1 MLVPR
6 RFREAW
12 PFICMYHR
20 SDNHIKT
27 SMEKGVPRVQSSGG
41 FGHYES
47 LLADCAAD
55 DSTSGPT
62 LLEGVFPS
70 SHPMHAHLS
79 RIAIRLLATEFNDLA
94 RLRMADDYNSQ
105 QSVVEYQKL
114 NSVGVRVGHGSK
126 AGKRRQARGTD
137 NLPSIVVAVHTQ
149 VVGDAATQALHKQY
163 TLLTEFGLLENTW
176 KVDELVPL
184 SLHNFPQL
192 ASIMADLSAAELL
205 SETSPDARPIDLSRY
220 PRIGIEDAWKQHRA
234 KRMPAT
240 KSAARVRATPS
251 RTVAVAAETA
261 IVNSRLD
268 RRRAPSLF
276 TVSSQPASVPLA
288 HRAPAHI
295 VKLLAKNSKYKV
307 LWSDPPNTWTWE
319 TFARIES
326 YEENRG
332 VLEKYRRRQE
342 EGDMTID

>member
-1 MLVPR
+1 
-6 RFREAW
+6 
-12 PFICMYHR
+12 
-20 SDNHIKT
+20 
-27 SMEKGVPRVQSSGG
+27 
-41 FGHYES
+41 
-47 LLADCAAD
+47 
-55 DSTSGPT
+55 
-62 LLEGVFPS
+62 LEGVFPS
-70 SHPMHAHLS
+70 SHPMHEHLS

-94 RLRMADDYNSQ
+94 RFRMADDYNSQ

-137 NLPSIVVAVHTQ
+137 NLPSIVVAIHTRA
-149 VVGDAATQALHKQY
+149 VGDASTQVLHKQY
-163 TLLTEFGLLENTW
+163 TLLTEFGVLENTW

-192 ASIMADLSAAELL
+192 ASIMAEFSAAELL
-205 SETSPDARPIDLSRY
+205 SETSPDARPIDVSRY

-234 KRMPAT
+234 KRKPAT

-251 RTVAVAAETA
+251 RTVSVAAETA
-261 IVNSRLD
+261 IVNSRVD

-276 TVSSQPASVPLA
+276 TVSSQPASVPPA
-288 HRAPAHI
+288 PRAPAHI
-295 VKLLAKNSKYKV
+295 VKILAKNSRYKV

-319 TFARIES
+319 SHASVES

-332 VLEKYRRRQE
+332 VLEEYRRRQQ
-342 EGDMTID
+342 EGDVTID